1 MSMWLQTR
9 TVRHLVIT
17 AASVSALC
25 GAEPRMWFQTPP
37 GIGRFVFSNPRTTAP
52 ADLDLPICSKC
63 AHVLTQL
70 TTDNR

>member
-25 GAEPRMWFQTPP
+25 GATPRMWFDTPP
-37 GIGRFVFSNPRTTAP
+37 GNAAFVFSGPRSSRP
-52 ADLDLPICSKC
+52 ANLGLPICSKC